1 MLDVRDYDELNNIV
15 GMNRSEDFSDYFEV
29 MNLADQDKEKRIV
42 LAEKLE
48 DNFLFV
54 LAYLFAI
61 QQYGSVDWEAIRIR
75 FESAYRDALEDTII
89 IDEYLDLYIRQF
101 AYDMVDSTQSHID
114 DPYYYSHDR
123 ARFAAENE
131 SNSSWNYADYQV
143 AIQSGKT
150 KKKWV
155 DVRDKRERETHRQV
169 GGTVKPIDEPFVV
182 GGSLMYFP
190 KDTSL
195 GAASSEV
202 INCRC
207 KTIYY

>member
-1 MLDVRDYDELNNIV
+1 MLDIRDYDELNEIV
-15 GMNRSEDFSDYFEV
+15 GMNRSEDFSDYFDV
-29 MNLADQDKEKRIV
+29 MDLSDQDKEKRIA

-61 QQYGSVDWEAIRIR
+61 QQYANVDWEEIRIR
-75 FESAYRDALEDTII
+75 FESAYRNALENTII

-131 SNSSWNYADYQV
+131 SNSSWNYSDYQE

-150 KKKWV
+150 KKRWV
-155 DVRDKRERETHRQV
+155 DVRDKRERESHRQV
-169 GGTVKPIDEPFVV
+169 GGTVKPIDEPFAV
-182 GGSLMYFP
+182 GGSLMQFA
-190 KDTSL
+190 KDISL
-195 GAASSEV
+195 GAASSEI

>member
-1 MLDVRDYDELNNIV
+1 MLGVRDYDELNNIV
-15 GMNRSEDFSDYFEV
+15 GMNRSEDFSDYFDV
-29 MNLADQDKEKRIV
+29 MDLPEEDMEKRIS
-42 LAEKLE
+42 LAETLE
-48 DNFLFV
+48 ENFLFV

-61 QQYGSVDWEAIRIR
+61 QQYGSIDWESIRIR
-75 FESAYRDALEDTII
+75 FETAYRGALENTII

-101 AYDMVDSTQSHID
+101 AYDMVDSTQAHID
-114 DPYYYSHDR
+114 DLYYYSHDR

-131 SNSSWNYADYQV
+131 SNSSWNYADYQA

-150 KKKWV
+150 LKRWV
-155 DVRDKRERETHRQV
+155 DVRDKKEREAHRKV
-169 GGTVKPIDEPFVV
+169 GGTVKLIDEPFVV

-195 GAASSEV
+195 GASSSEI